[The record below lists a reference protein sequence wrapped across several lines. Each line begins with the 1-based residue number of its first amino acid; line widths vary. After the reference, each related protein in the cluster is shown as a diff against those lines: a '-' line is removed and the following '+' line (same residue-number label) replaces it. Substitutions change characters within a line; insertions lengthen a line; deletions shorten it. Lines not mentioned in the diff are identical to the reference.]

1 MYVGHFAI
9 GLALKARFP
18 KVPAVPL
25 LIGVGFLDIVNGLFV
40 MLGIDRVTPDPSAGP
55 YLFFDLTFIDWD
67 HSLLAAS
74 LWSALWAFFFRADK
88 RVAALAFAA
97 AFSHFPADWLM
108 HNGDLALFPYADTR
122 LGLGLWGQL
131 GTAAWLLEGAFAAA
145 LSVYAWRAAAQRGI
159 DWRWP
164 CAAMGVL
171 FLNLS
176 PWLTPMKFVATLS
189 EPAAHL
195 IAGGLVAVGFLVPAL
210 VVVWLIERAQ
220 GGAVAAQQTAP
231 ARR

>member
-40 MLGIDRVTPDPSAGP
+40 MLGLDRVTPDPSAGP

-67 HSLLAAS
+67 HSLAAAL
-74 LWSALWAFFFRADK
+74 LWSALWAFFFRADR

-108 HNGDLALFPYADTR
+108 HNGDLALYPYAATR

-131 GTAAWLLEGAFAAA
+131 GTAAWLLEGAFAAV
-145 LSVYAWRAAAQRGI
+145 LGIYAWRANASRGV
-159 DWRWP
+159 DWTWP

-176 PWLTPMKFVATLS
+176 PWLTPMKFVATLP

-195 IAGGLVAVGFLVPAL
+195 VGGALVAVGFLVPAL
-210 VVVWLIERAQ
+210 VVIWLIARADRRPALQ
-220 GGAVAAQQTAP
+220 AAP
-231 ARR
+231 PRR

>member
-1 MYVGHFAI
+1 MYVGHFAL

-40 MLGIDRVTPDPSAGP
+40 MLGLDRVTPDPSAGP

-67 HSLLAAS
+67 HSLAAA
-74 LWSALWAFFFRADK
+74 LMWSALWAWFFRTDR
-88 RVAALAFAA
+88 RVAALAFVA

-108 HNGDLALFPYADTR
+108 HNGDLALFPYAETR
-122 LGLGLWGQL
+122 LGLGLWERL
-131 GTAAWLLEGAFAAA
+131 GTASWLLEGAFAAA
-145 LSVYAWRAAAQRGI
+145 LCAYAWRANARRGI
-159 DWRWP
+159 DWTWP

-176 PWLTPMKFVATLS
+176 PWLTPMKFVATLN

-195 IAGGLVAVGFLVPAL
+195 LAGGLVAVGFLLPAL
-210 VVVWLIERAQ
+210 VVIRLIERA
-220 GGAVAAQQTAP
+220 ALRSAP
-231 ARR
+231 GRS